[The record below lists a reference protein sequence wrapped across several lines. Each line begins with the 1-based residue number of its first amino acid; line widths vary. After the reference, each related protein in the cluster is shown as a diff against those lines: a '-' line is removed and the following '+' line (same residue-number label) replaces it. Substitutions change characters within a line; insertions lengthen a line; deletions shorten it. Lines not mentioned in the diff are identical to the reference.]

1 MKSALATI
9 ELNGVKIRVTLDQF
23 RKLVREGRV
32 TDDTPTWFR
41 GRRVFEETAE
51 ASKAFSGFGSDV
63 IAEENRAIR

>member
-32 TDDTPTWFR
+32 TDDTPTWLD
-41 GRRVFEETAE
+41 GLRVFEETA
-51 ASKAFSGFGSDV
+51 AD
-63 IAEENRAIR
+63 RAIR